1 MSVTL
6 ILTRTQKTKVYYIYS
21 SFQDDIDML
30 AKIPLIP
37 ALLRTVGNEVTGQ
50 AVTVVSDSKKISPLQ
65 EGRDMMRSVR
75 DGDRELDD
83 KEGESDSSLQVQQ
96 NDEQVSLLQWI
107 SANNH
112 SSVYQVAQSCIKNM
126 KQVCGFTAKLLVSAS
141 DDFVPEPCQFC
152 IIFVARH
159 ADIVARVAMQVH
171 RLLQL

>member
-6 ILTRTQKTKVYYIYS
+6 ISIRTQKTKVYSIYF

-50 AVTVVSDSKKISPLQ
+50 AETVSDSKKTSPLL
-65 EGRDMMRSVR
+65 EGRDVTRSVR
-75 DGDRELDD
+75 DGDKQLEC
-83 KEGESDSSLQVQQ
+83 KEGECDSSLQVQQ

-107 SANNH
+107 SANNQ

-126 KQVCGFTAKLLVSAS
+126 EQVCSFTANLLVSSS
-141 DDFVPEPCQFC
+141 DNCGPEPCQFC
-152 IIFVARH
+152 NRFDARH
-159 ADIVARVAMQVH
+159 ADIVARVAMQV
-171 RLLQL
+171 LSLSQL

>member
-1 MSVTL
+1 MSVTP

-65 EGRDMMRSVR
+65 EGRDMTRSVR
-75 DGDRELDD
+75 DGDKQLDD

-126 KQVCGFTAKLLVSAS
+126 EQVCGFTAKLLVSAS
-141 DDFVPEPCQFC
+141 DNFVPEPCQFC

-159 ADIVARVAMQVH
+159 ADIVARVAMQV
-171 RLLQL
+171 LGLSQL